1 MLEDTFAN
9 RLKLALEINN
19 MKATELANKTGI
31 NKSLISNYLSG
42 AFKAKQ
48 DKVDII
54 AKTLNVSE
62 AWLMGFDVSME
73 REWFPSDD
81 DGLPYEKD
89 DNVNYIELSTKVVK
103 IPILGKVPAG
113 IPIEAIEE
121 ILGYEDINADLVKHG
136 EKYFALYV
144 KGNSMTP
151 EYLPNDVI
159 IIRQQQDC
167 NSGDDCIVLVN
178 GYDATLKRV
187 IKEDDGIKL
196 KPLNN
201 DYETHKYTKEEILN
215 KPVVIVGVV
224 KELRRKK

>member
-9 RLKLALEINN
+9 RLKKALEYNN
-19 MKATELANKTGI
+19 MRPIDLSRKTKI
-31 NKSLISNYLSG
+31 SKTQISNYLKG
-42 AFKAKQ
+42 TYKAKQ
-48 DKVDII
+48 DKLYLI

-62 AWLMGFDVSME
+62 AWLMGFDVSMD
-73 REWFPSDD
+73 RDWFPTDD
-81 DGLPYEKD
+81 DELPYEKD
-89 DNVNYIELSTKVVK
+89 DNINYVELATKVVK

-113 IPIEAIEE
+113 IPIEAIQE

-144 KGNSMTP
+144 KGNSMVP
-151 EYLPNDVI
+151 EYLPNDI
-159 IIRQQQDC
+159 IIVRQQQDC

-187 IKEDDGIKL
+187 IKDDDGIKL

-201 DYETHKYTKEEILN
+201 DYETHKYTQQEILR